1 MDNKLNMSFLADPTD
16 VNFGGSVHGGEVMK
30 WMDNIGYALAAR
42 YSKGYAVTKFVDN
55 INFHNPIKIGNLV
68 LLYAE
73 IIKVGTTS
81 MTINIEVKSENLIT
95 NNLVSNCSCEMTF
108 VAVDNKGLKR
118 KISN

>member
-1 MDNKLNMSFLADPTD
+1 MDNKLKMSFLADPTD

-68 LLYAE
+68 LLNAE

-81 MTINIEVKSENLIT
+81 MLINIEVKSENLVT
-95 NNLVSNCSCEMTF
+95 NKLVNNCSCEMTF
-108 VAVDNKGLKR
+108 VAINTEGNKR
-118 KISN
+118 KI